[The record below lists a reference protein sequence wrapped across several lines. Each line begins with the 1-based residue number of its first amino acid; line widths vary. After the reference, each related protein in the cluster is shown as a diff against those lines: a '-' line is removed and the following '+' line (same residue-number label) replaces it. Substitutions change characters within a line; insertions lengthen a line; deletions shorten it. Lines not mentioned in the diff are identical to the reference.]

1 MTSANVQMPVLFTIA
16 DTDGATLFGEGV
28 TNDLIDNHLE
38 FLLDRSAAFEAPGY
52 DASLATSSLANAFRD
67 TFFVGDPATTAA
79 PQKLFF
85 VNMIAGQGTATVSKK
100 QFTPA
105 GSDARDA
112 TASEVVDMFCNKLAT
127 AILTLQDN
135 KGLEHVPSLTK
146 KIPIGGR
153 SSVGQ
158 TTFDTSVAPTETE
171 KLAVGDIMARVASV
185 HLVGHP
191 LAQAIFAN
199 EDEIQTKITTAPPT
213 NANTNPGGV
222 FKSNLA
228 KMLSAAFGGSQQATA
243 AKKLQAGNVFSELVK
258 FSDAGNNA
266 FTAGSNKTNLIPALT
281 TAAPFYYNISG
292 VLATD
297 GVENDALLS
306 LYEQLL
312 AKVVGRS
319 AEMADARGAGYNYTL
334 SNQTLTDDQTGD
346 LTGVSENATKTITCE
361 IPIKAGDKLAVFLR
375 PLLSFKFDTAVVTNA
390 NISFCEIVQEGQDA
404 GSVVQILAS
413 SAAGAAIQ
421 TSDATSSA
429 VSTVFPGYADNVNA
443 DDYQASKY
451 GWMGSPNTV
460 NHANKTALRTLSQT
474 TTNTTAVDV
483 MDQHIWKIQV
493 TL

>member
-1 MTSANVQMPVLFTIA
+1 
-16 DTDGATLFGEGV
+16 
-28 TNDLIDNHLE
+28 
-38 FLLDRSAAFEAPGY
+38 
-52 DASLATSSLANAFRD
+52 
-67 TFFVGDPATTAA
+67 
-79 PQKLFF
+79 
-85 VNMIAGQGTATVSKK
+85 MIAGRGTATVSKK
-100 QFTPA
+100 KFTPSGGA
-105 GSDARDA
+105 ERDA

-127 AILTLQDN
+127 ALLTLQDN
-135 KGLEHVPSLTK
+135 KGLEHVPSATK

-158 TTFDTSVAPTETE
+158 TTFDTSVAPTAAE

-199 EDEIQTKITTAPPT
+199 EDEIQTKITDAPTT
-213 NANTNPGGV
+213 NATTNPGGV

-243 AKKLQAGNVFSELVK
+243 AKKLKAGNVFSELVK

-266 FTAGSNKTNLIPALT
+266 FTAGSNANNLIPALT
-281 TAAPFYYNISG
+281 TAAPWYYNVTG

-334 SNQTLTDDQTGD
+334 SNGALTDDQTGD
-346 LTGVSENATKTITCE
+346 LTSVSENATKTITCE

-390 NISFCEIVQEGQDA
+390 NISFCEIVQTGANA
-404 GSVVQILAS
+404 GSVSQVLAS
-413 SAAGAAIQ
+413 TDASIETQ
-421 TSDATSSA
+421 DATSSA
-429 VSTVFPGYADNVNA
+429 VSTVFPGYADDVNA

-451 GWMGSPNTV
+451 GWMGSPNTT
-460 NHANKTALRTLSQT
+460 NHNDKTALRTLSQN

>member
-1 MTSANVQMPVLFTIA
+1 MTSANVQMPVLFTIS

-28 TNDLIDNHLE
+28 TNDLIENHLE
-38 FLLDRSAAFEAPGY
+38 FLLDRSAVFNAPGY
-52 DASLATSSLANAFRD
+52 DAGGADSTLANAFRD
-67 TFFVGDPATTAA
+67 TFFVGDPATTVA
-79 PQKLFF
+79 PQELFF

-100 QFTPA
+100 KFTPSGEA
-105 GSDARDA
+105 ERDA

-127 AILTLQDN
+127 ALLTLQDN
-135 KGLEHVPSLTK
+135 KGLEHVPSATK

-153 SSVGQ
+153 PNSTQ
-158 TTFDTSVAPTETE
+158 TTFDTSVAPTAAE
-171 KLAVGDIMARVASV
+171 KLAIGDIMARVASV

-199 EDEIQTKITTAPPT
+199 EDEIQTKITGAPT
-213 NANTNPGGV
+213 INAATNPGGI

-228 KMLSAAFGGSQQATA
+228 KMLSAAFGGSQQLHA
-243 AKKLQAGNVFSELVK
+243 AKKLKAGNVFSELVK
-258 FSDAGNNA
+258 FDTGGNSA
-266 FTAGSNKTNLIPALT
+266 FSAGSNGTNLIPALT

-306 LYEQLL
+306 IYEQLL

-319 AEMADARGAGYNYTL
+319 AEMADSRGAGYNYTL
-334 SNQTLTDDQTGD
+334 FNGTIVDDQTGD
-346 LTGVSENATKTITCE
+346 LTGVSENAAKTITASL
-361 IPIKAGDKLAVFLR
+361 PIKAGDKLAVFLR

-390 NISFCEIVQEGQDA
+390 NISFCEIDEQTGAVAQ
-404 GSVVQILAS
+404 VLAS
-413 SAAGAAIQ
+413 TDASIQ
-421 TSDATSSA
+421 TQDATSSA
-429 VSTVFPGYADNVNA
+429 VSTVFPGYADDVNA

-451 GWMGSPNTV
+451 GWMGSPNTT
-460 NHANKTALRTLSQT
+460 NHTNKSVLRTLSQN
-474 TTNTTAVDV
+474 TTNTTSLDV